1 MVDRNMAVGSVAGVR
16 FDAAAPTR
24 ELAHGRL
31 ALDTLATAPATPLQR
46 RMAALFC
53 AVALIATVVLV
64 PMAGLRM
71 PVMPGFLVLNQSALV
86 LVYGLTTWL
95 LLVQYRRTG
104 AVPLLVLGAGSL
116 CTTAAVTLQLVCF
129 PNVFGTGLLVGQGAS
144 TLTWL
149 WNLWHLCPP
158 LFALIY
164 AIIERGGRS
173 PVTRPRRVKWV
184 AVATSVCMAALMA
197 VLGVVVCRYTSV
209 LPRMVDPD
217 GGYWAIT
224 TSGIGPALII
234 LNVGALAA
242 LCWETRLR
250 NVLQLWL
257 AVSLV
262 LLLLDNVITDL
273 GAMRET
279 MGWFV
284 GRVEALLAGLVVL
297 GVYLQEVDHLYGHAV
312 HAAASREQAR
322 AEAQSARDSL
332 EIALDASGM
341 GDWELNLATGLVR
354 RTLRHDRL
362 FGYEALRP
370 HWTPGV
376 FLEHVIPDDRASA
389 QAAFDAAVLT
399 GRLELECRIQR
410 ADTGAVRWLAIY
422 GRTTRN
428 RDGRPVGMA
437 GCLLDVTDRHMTDER
452 LRQAERMEAVG
463 QLTGGVAHDF
473 NNLLTVILGN
483 LDLIMRRPTDPARVE
498 RLAKVALTAGRRG
511 TDLTDKLLSFS
522 RRQMVEP
529 ETVNLNRLI
538 ADFRPLLQQAV
549 GAAVEVSL
557 DLDPGL
563 DPVRLDQN
571 QFQAVLLNLAG
582 NARDAMPSG
591 GKLRVQTSN
600 VKVGSELVPGL
611 PELVPGNYLLTVI
624 SDTGIGMDA
633 TTAARAFE
641 PFFTTKEVG
650 RGTGLG
656 LSQVYGF
663 VRQSGGHC
671 RLRTA
676 PGQGVSLD
684 IFLPRVVDT
693 VREETLPGN
702 VVPLR
707 RAACGE
713 VVLIVEDEQA
723 VREMAAE
730 SLEGLGYK
738 VLTAPDARIALDVL
752 RGPNRVD
759 VLFSDVVMP
768 GGMNG
773 AQLAVQAREIRDG
786 LKVLLTSGYMATAT
800 GGSRDLP
807 EGVPLLRKPYMRE
820 DLAAKL
826 EMVIS
831 A

>member
-1 MVDRNMAVGSVAGVR
+1 MVDRITAVGSAAGAQSNSPER
-16 FDAAAPTR
+16 DMICD
-24 ELAHGRL
+24 RL
-31 ALDTLATAPATPLQR
+31 ALDTLATSRASPLQR
-46 RMAALFC
+46 RLAALLC
-53 AVALIATVVLV
+53 AVVAVVTAILL
-64 PMAGLRM
+64 PAAGLRM
-71 PVMPGFLVLNQSALV
+71 PVMPGFLALNQSALV
-86 LVYGLTTWL
+86 LVYSLTTWL

-104 AVPLLVLGAGSL
+104 AVPLLILGAGSL
-116 CTTAAVTLQLVCF
+116 CTTVAVALQLVCF
-129 PNVFGTGLLVGQGAS
+129 PNMFGPGLLVGQGAP

-158 LFALIY
+158 LFALVY
-164 AIIERGGRS
+164 AIVERGGRP
-173 PVTRPRRVKWV
+173 PVTQAGRTK
-184 AVATSVCMAALMA
+184 AMAIGTSAGMMAIMA
-197 VLGVVVCRYTSV
+197 VLGFVVCRYTSA
-209 LPRMVDPD
+209 LPRMMDPD

-224 TSGIGPALII
+224 TSGVGPALIVLTI
-234 LNVGALAA
+234 GALAA
-242 LCWETRLR
+242 LCWTTRLR
-250 NVLQLWL
+250 SVLQLWL

-279 MGWFV
+279 VGWFV
-284 GRVEALLAGLVVL
+284 GRGEALLAGIVVL
-297 GVYLQEVDHLYGHAV
+297 GVYLQEVDHLYGRAER
-312 HAAASREQAR
+312 AASSRERAR

-332 EIALDASGM
+332 EVALDASDM
-341 GDWELNLATGLVR
+341 GDWSLDIATGHVR

-362 FGYEALRP
+362 FGYDEVQPLWTAEIFLR
-370 HWTPGV
+370 
-376 FLEHVIPDDRASA
+376 HVYPEDRPLA
-389 QAAFDAAVLT
+389 QAAFAGAVKT
-399 GRLELECRIQR
+399 GQVEFECRIQR
-410 ADTGAVRWLAIY
+410 VDTGAIRWLAVH
-422 GRTTRN
+422 GRASHN
-428 RDGRPVGMA
+428 PAGRAVGMA
-437 GCLLDVTDRHMTDER
+437 GCLMDVTDRHLTDER

-483 LDLIMRRPTDPARVE
+483 LDLITRRPGDPARVE
-498 RLAKVALTAGRRG
+498 RLAKVALMAGRRG
-511 TDLTDKLLSFS
+511 TELTDKLLSFS
-522 RRQMVEP
+522 RRQMVQP
-529 ETVNLNRLI
+529 ETVNLNRLL

-549 GAAVEVSL
+549 GETVELSL
-557 DLDPGL
+557 ELDPAL

-571 QFQAVLLNLAG
+571 QFQAVLLNVAG

-591 GKLRVQTSN
+591 GALRVQTSN
-600 VKVGSELVPGL
+600 VKVGRDLVPGL
-611 PELVPGNYLLTVI
+611 PELAPGDYLLTVI

-633 TTAARAFE
+633 ATAARAFE

-650 RGTGLG
+650 KGTGLG

-676 PGQGVSLD
+676 PGKGVSLD
-684 IFLPRVVDT
+684 IFLPRVVDA
-693 VREETLPGN
+693 VREETLPSN

-707 RAACGE
+707 RAAGGE

-738 VLTAPDARIALDVL
+738 VVTAPDARIALDVL

-773 AQLAVQAREIRDG
+773 AQLAVQAREIRGG

>member
-1 MVDRNMAVGSVAGVR
+1 MVDRNTAVGS
-16 FDAAAPTR
+16 AAAPRSHPVT
-24 ELAHGRL
+24 LDLTVGRL
-31 ALDTLATAPATPLQR
+31 ALDTLATAPASRLQR
-46 RMAALFC
+46 RLAALLC
-53 AVALIATVVLV
+53 VVAVVATAMLIPA
-64 PMAGLRM
+64 AGLQM
-71 PVMPGFLVLNQSALV
+71 PTMPGFLVLNQSALV
-86 LVYGLTTWL
+86 LVYGFTTWL

-104 AVPLLVLGAGSL
+104 AVPLLVLSAGSL

-129 PNVFGTGLLVGQGAS
+129 PNVFGPGVLIGQGAA

-149 WNLWHLCPP
+149 WNIWHLCPP

-164 AIIERGGRS
+164 ALVERSGRL
-173 PVTRPRRVKWV
+173 PVTQPGQVKAV
-184 AVATSVCMAALMA
+184 AVGTAASMIAVMA
-197 VLGVVVCRYTSV
+197 VLGFVVCRYTSV
-209 LPRMVDPD
+209 LPRMVDAD

-224 TSGIGPALII
+224 TSGVGPALIV
-234 LNVGALAA
+234 LNIGALVA
-242 LCWETRLR
+242 LCWATRLR
-250 NVLQLWL
+250 NVLQLWV
-257 AVSLV
+257 AVALV

-273 GAMRET
+273 GAIRGSV
-279 MGWFV
+279 GWFV
-284 GRVEALLAGLVVL
+284 GRIEALLAGLVVL
-297 GVYLQEVDHLYGHAV
+297 GVYIQEVDHLYGRAEL
-312 HAAASREQAR
+312 AAASREQAR

-332 EIALDASGM
+332 DIALEASCM
-341 GDWELNLATGLVR
+341 GDWQFDLATGHVG

-370 HWTPGV
+370 NWTAAT
-376 FLEHVIPDDRASA
+376 FIEHVHPEDRPVA
-389 QAAFDAAVLT
+389 QAAFDAAMQT

-410 ADTGAVRWLAIY
+410 ADTGAVRWLAVY
-422 GRTTRN
+422 GRTSHDRA
-428 RDGRPVGMA
+428 GRSIGMA
-437 GCLLDVTDRHMTDER
+437 GCLLDVTDRHLTDER

-483 LDLIMRRPTDPARVE
+483 LELIMRRPGDPARVE

-522 RRQMVEP
+522 RRQMVQP

-549 GAAVEVSL
+549 GATVEVSL

-591 GKLRVQTSN
+591 GTLRVHTSN
-600 VKVGSELVPGL
+600 VKVGPDLAPDM
-611 PELVPGNYLLTVI
+611 PELVPGNYLLTII
-624 SDTGIGMDA
+624 SDTGIGMDEA
-633 TTAARAFE
+633 MAARAFE

-650 RGTGLG
+650 KGTGLG

-676 PGQGVSLD
+676 PGQGFALE
-684 IFLPRVVDT
+684 IFLPRVSDT
-693 VREETLPGN
+693 VREETLPSN
-702 VVPLR
+702 VVPIR
-707 RAACGE
+707 PAAHGE

-738 VLTAPDARIALDVL
+738 VVTAPDARIAMDVL
-752 RGPNRVD
+752 RGPSRVD

-773 AQLAVQAREIRDG
+773 AQLAMQAREIRGG

-826 EMVIS
+826 QMVMS